1 MQFPMQAL
9 KGLVIGLGFLI
20 IFGFVLLIYG
30 FYTKMSDPE
39 FRVAKDR
46 AAVEAASPAAPP
58 AAAPARSPDA
68 RPAAAPSAPAASGA
82 LPGSFGEVRV
92 TLPAGCQVAEMRPD
106 GDRLYL
112 RTGPEG
118 ACERIIII
126 DPTRGQ
132 VLGTVLLQQ

>member
-30 FYTKMSDPE
+30 FYSKMSDPE
-39 FRVAKDR
+39 FRVVKDP
-46 AAVEAASPAAPP
+46 ASLEAAPP
-58 AAAPARSPDA
+58 AAATARSPDA
-68 RPAAAPSAPAASGA
+68 SAASGA
-82 LPGSFGEVRV
+82 LPDSFGEMRV
-92 TLPAGCQVAEMRPD
+92 ALPAGCRVAEMRPG

-118 ACERIIII
+118 DCERIIII
-126 DPTRGQ
+126 DATHGR